1 MRRCDWVRPP
11 GANVAKN
18 VATQWDGSSQKALLA
33 LLVEDVDL
41 RAQEMHVA
49 FAIAD
54 GGPGV
59 GLVRKP
65 TKESDWRDVP
75 LIDSVREA
83 FERQL
88 ARSVNE
94 LAGSLGR
101 TSASSRAT
109 PTGRSQSDR
118 TR

>member
-1 MRRCDWVRPP
+1 
-11 GANVAKN
+11 
-18 VATQWDGSSQKALLA
+18 
-33 LLVEDVDL
+33 
-41 RAQEMHVA
+41 MHVA

-65 TKESDWRDVP
+65 TKEWDLHDVP
-75 LIDSVREA
+75 LIDSVMQA

-88 ARSVNE
+88 ARRHDK
-94 LAGSLGR
+94 LAAGSLGR
-101 TSASSRAT
+101 TSTSSRR
-109 PTGRSQSDR
+109 PRQGRSQSDR

>member
-1 MRRCDWVRPP
+1 VGTGVREE
-11 GANVAKN
+11 
-18 VATQWDGSSQKALLA
+18 LLA
-33 LLVEDVDL
+33 LLVEDVVL
-41 RAQEMHVA
+41 KAEEMHIA

-75 LIDSVREA
+75 PIDSVRL

-88 ARSVNE
+88 ARRRE
-94 LAGSLGR
+94 QTGRGSLGR
-101 TSASSRAT
+101 TGTSSRAT